1 MKNSRVILITGGA
14 QGIGK
19 ALAQHFLNLGDR
31 VFIFDHDR
39 SSGIETVQDLQPSG
53 DIYFLHGDVAVEQDV
68 ARAVEK
74 AHRLGGGLHV
84 LINNAAI
91 SVNRPLQALTLEEWN
106 RVIGVNLTGPF
117 LFAKYAAP
125 LLQLSAGCIINICS
139 TRALMSESDTE
150 AYSASKGGLCALTHS
165 LAISLGPGIRVNSIS
180 PGWIDTAL
188 YKKAGIAPEPISVED
203 QNQHPCG
210 RVGEPGDIARLAEF
224 LADAQNSFITGQNF
238 IADGGMT
245 KKMIYI

>member
-1 MKNSRVILITGGA
+1 MKSNRVILITGGA

-19 ALAQHFLNLGDR
+19 ALAKHFLSLGDR
-31 VFIFDHDR
+31 VFIFDNDR
-39 SSGIETVQDLQPSG
+39 SSGIETVQELQSSG
-53 DIYFLHGDVAVEQDV
+53 DIYFLHGDVAVEQEV

-74 AHRLGGGLHV
+74 ANRLGGGLHV

-91 SVNRPLQALTLEEWN
+91 SANRTLQTLTLEEWN

-125 LLQLSAGCIINICS
+125 LLQQSAGCIINICS
-139 TRALMSESDTE
+139 TRALMSEPGTE
-150 AYSASKGGLCALTHS
+150 AYSASKGGLCALTHA
-165 LAISLGPGIRVNSIS
+165 LAISLGPAIRVNSIS

-188 YKKAGIAPEPISVED
+188 YKKGGTAPESISAED

-224 LADAQNSFITGQNF
+224 LADSQNSFITGQNF